1 MASFSDRLRYL
12 RERSGFSQAE
22 MADILTSLG
31 GAKVSR
37 STVGMWESGRRM
49 PSRESLETMADYFNV
64 PMDYLLGREDDPT
77 SSPSY
82 EFPEEITMIARAGV
96 KMSPERRADM
106 LRMLRVVFPEE
117 FEDSE

>member
-37 STVGMWESGRRM
+37 STVGMWESGKRM

-82 EFPEEITMIARAGV
+82 EFPVEITMIARAGAR
-96 KMSPERRADM
+96 MTPEKRADM
-106 LRMLRVVFPEE
+106 LKILKTIYPEE
-117 FEDSE
+117 FQD